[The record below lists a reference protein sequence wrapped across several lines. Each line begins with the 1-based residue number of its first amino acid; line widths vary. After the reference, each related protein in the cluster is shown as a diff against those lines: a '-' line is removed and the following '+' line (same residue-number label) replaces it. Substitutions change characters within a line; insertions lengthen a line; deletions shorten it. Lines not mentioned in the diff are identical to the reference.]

1 MAKKLNIL
9 IVDDCKVMQAVIRRT
24 LKLAKINTHTVDT
37 ADNGK
42 SGLQMLKKNG
52 YDLLV
57 LDVNMPVMD
66 GMELIHQ
73 VKKDPSIAEMPVL
86 IVSAE
91 SNEGRKKTLSGL
103 GAGFVHKPFTPEVLR
118 EEILKVAGGLVKP
131 I

>member
-1 MAKKLNIL
+1 MVKKLKIL

-24 LKLAKINTHTVDT
+24 LQLANIHMDIVDT

-42 SGLQMLKKNG
+42 SGLIKLKKNG

-66 GMELIHQ
+66 GMELIYQ
-73 VKKDPSIAEMPVL
+73 VKNDSSLANMPVL

-103 GAGFVHKPFTPEVLR
+103 GAGFVHKPFTPEILR
-118 EEILKVAGGLVKP
+118 EEILKIARGLVKP